1 MTLTADLPLLLTGKQ
16 AAVYLGVGRV
26 KLRRLT
32 RAGVIPCW
40 EDPDTGW
47 RHYSRLA
54 LDEWARRNGQQGD
67 AA

>member
-1 MTLTADLPLLLTGKQ
+1 MTLPLLLNGKQ
-16 AAVYLGVGRV
+16 AAVYLGIGRV

-54 LDEWARRNGQQGD
+54 LDEWALTAGRKDG